1 VLQSLISIFSSV
13 LGIILG
19 AVILIFS
26 ANVGIW
32 AMDAWGFFAG
42 CLGFLFSLLIGMV
55 MLYIALGGEEEGA
68 AGKDE

>member
-1 VLQSLISIFSSV
+1 MLQSIINIFSSV

-32 AMDAWGFFAG
+32 ATDAWGFFAG
-42 CLGFLFSLLIGMV
+42 CLGFLLSLLIGTL
-55 MLYIALGGEEEGA
+55 MLYIALGGEEKDE